1 MSERVAVVTDS
12 TAQLPDAD
20 ALGVSVV
27 RLRVTI
33 GDRTAVDGVDVTAA
47 EVTAALRDKQTV
59 TTSRPTPA
67 EFAAEYRRR
76 LDSGATHVV
85 SVHLAAGLSGTCES
99 AVLAAQDF
107 PHGTVRVVDS
117 RGAAMALGFAV
128 QAAARRAARGGSAAE
143 VQGAAAETVDR
154 TRTYFYVDTLEY
166 LRRGGR
172 IGTAAAFLATSLSVK
187 PLLQMVEGRIVALEK
202 VRTSTK
208 AIGRLVQLTV
218 DAAGTGQVD
227 LAVHHVAAEARA
239 GAVAAQLRAA
249 LPGLGE
255 LTVTE
260 LGPVLGAHLGPGA
273 LGTVTL
279 RRGARE
285 QGAGSTSR

>member
-1 MSERVAVVTDS
+1 MPERVAVVTDS
-12 TAQLPDAD
+12 TAHLPDAE

-27 RLRVTI
+27 PLRVTI
-33 GDRTAVDGVDVTAA
+33 GDRTAVDGVDITAA
-47 EVTAALRDKQTV
+47 EVTAALRGKLAV
-59 TTSRPTPA
+59 TTSRPAPA

-117 RGAAMALGFAV
+117 RGTAMALGFAV
-128 QAAARRAARGGSAAE
+128 QAAAQRAARGGTAAE
-143 VQGAAAETVDR
+143 VQGAATETVDR

-202 VRTSTK
+202 VRTSSK

-218 DAAGTGQVD
+218 DAAGSGPVR

-239 GAVAAQLRAA
+239 GAIAAQLRTA
-249 LPGLGE
+249 LPGLDE
-255 LTVTE
+255 LTVSE

-273 LGTVTL
+273 LGTVIL
-279 RRGARE
+279 RRADG
-285 QGAGSTSR
+285 